1 METTNY
7 YKVGGSLTHNHRTYV
22 VRQADC
28 QLLDFL
34 KAGEYCF
41 VLNSRQMGKSSLR
54 VRTGKK
60 LRSEGFRCAFI
71 DLTLI
76 GNHVSV
82 EKWYKGIAY
91 QILDSLELDT
101 ELDFNTW
108 WKQHDH
114 LTDLQRFK
122 QLIESVILV
131 NIFQKVVIFLDEVD
145 SLIRINFKDDFFAFI
160 RACYNQR
167 SENPDYNR
175 LIFCLLGVASP
186 ADLIQDK
193 GRTPFNIGKPVEL
206 TGFTFAEAKD
216 ALLPGLK
223 EKLEHS
229 ETILRQVLNWTGGQ
243 PFLTQKLCSLIV
255 HYADKTCLDIQ
266 QIVEDYII
274 KNWEFQDEPEH
285 LRTIRDRLLVDEN
298 KTVGILG
305 LYQLILL
312 SKTGIT
318 ADESDEQTALRLSGL
333 VVKKNNTLQV
343 YNPIYQT
350 VFNRNWINHQLTHL
364 RPYSEAINCWLN
376 SDHNPSYLL
385 QGQTFNNVLNW
396 SVGKKLSPE
405 DYQFLAA
412 SQAEQDRKI
421 NQLLSEAN
429 KKSKQI
435 IFRGIIIL
443 FATVLASI
451 SIAFVINKYAQQQI
465 TNARR
470 TIQIEKAA
478 ANSLQ
483 LFDSKQLDGLISA
496 IKAGQELKA
505 LEENHESLDKY
516 STTKPFE
523 ALLNSLTQVSEQNQL
538 KGHKAGVK
546 TVIFSPDGE
555 LIASSSDDGTIKLWQ
570 RDGTLVKTLSN
581 VGNVFSIRFSPDGE
595 LLASGS
601 NDGTIKLWQRDGKF
615 IKTLTRDDSIYTFTF
630 SPKAEILVSGGRDGK
645 IKLWSSN
652 GILINTINGHKGSI
666 YSVIFSP
673 NGEIFASGS
682 NDGTIKLW
690 RRDSTL
696 INTLAGHQGSVN
708 TVSFSPDGKI
718 IASGSNDTTVKLW
731 NLKGQLIKTLNGHN
745 AEVNSIS
752 FSPDGQIIASGSGDK
767 TIKLWRRDGT
777 LIKTLT
783 GHNDSVMS
791 VSFSPDKKE
800 VASASLDATIKLW
813 NLIDTPIPRFKG
825 HQNIVTS
832 VSFSPDKTKI
842 ASSSLDTTIKL
853 WNLKGEVVKTFKSD
867 GKWIYFVSFSPNGK
881 TLAAVTSDG
890 IIELRQEDGELIQTL
905 ADPQGDVTRVSFSP
919 DGSTLATGSSNHS
932 VKLWSKYGKLR
943 KTLAGHKS
951 DVTSIN
957 YSPDGKILAS
967 GGSDGSIKLWRGDG
981 TPIQTRAG
989 HNGQVTQISFSRDG
1003 KLFASSS
1010 EDGTVKLWKIDVTE
1024 IATFSGHNQGVTSV
1038 SFHPNGKF
1046 LASSSSDGTINLWKS
1061 DGTLLFSFAVGNE
1074 VTSVAFSPNGQTL
1087 VAGSNDGSVIL
1098 WNLNL
1103 DDLLRRGCSWLKDYL
1118 VHYPQP
1124 PVCLK

>member
-76 GNHVSV
+76 GSHVSA

-101 ELDFNTW
+101 ELNFNSW
-108 WKQHDH
+108 WQQHEH
-114 LTDLQRFK
+114 LTELQRFQ

-131 NIFQKVVIFLDEVD
+131 KISQSIVIFLDEID
-145 SLIRINFKDDFFAFI
+145 SLIKIYFKDDFFAFI

-175 LIFCLLGVASP
+175 LIFCLLGVANP

-193 GRTPFNIGKPVEL
+193 GRTPFNIGKSIEL

-223 EKLEHS
+223 EKLKQP
-229 ETILRQVLNWTGGQ
+229 ETILQQVLNWTGGQ

-255 HYADKTCLDIQ
+255 DYAEKDCSDIKQ
-266 QIVEDYII
+266 LVEDYVI
-274 KNWEFQDEPEH
+274 KNWEAADEPEH
-285 LRTIRDRLLVDEN
+285 LRTIRNRLLIDEI
-298 KTVGILG
+298 KIVGILG
-305 LYQLILL
+305 LYQRIL
-312 SKTGIT
+312 SSEPGIL

-350 VFNRNWINHQLTHL
+350 VFNWDWINHQLTYL
-364 RPYSEAINCWLN
+364 RPYSEAINRWLKSDYN
-376 SDHNPSYLL
+376 SSYLL
-385 QGQTFNNVLNW
+385 QGQALNNALNW
-396 SVGKKLSPE
+396 SVDKHLSNE

-412 SQAEQDRKI
+412 SQAEQDRKV
-421 NQLLSEAN
+421 NQLLASAN
-429 KKSKQI
+429 EKSKQI
-435 IFRGIIIL
+435 IRRGVIIL
-443 FATVLASI
+443 FTTSLASI
-451 SIAFVINKYAQQQI
+451 FIALITSNYAQQQI
-465 TNARR
+465 KIFREIIR
-470 TIQIEKAA
+470 IEKTAT
-478 ANSLQ
+478 NSLK
-483 LFDSKQLDGLISA
+483 LFESKQIDGLVSA
-496 IKAGQELKA
+496 IKAGQDLKA
-505 LEENHESLDKY
+505 LVKNDESLDKY
-516 STTKPFE
+516 STTKPFD
-523 ALLNSLTQVSEQNQL
+523 ALLNSLTQISEKNQL

-555 LIASSSDDGTIKLWQ
+555 LIASGSDDGTIKLWQ
-570 RDGTLVKTLSN
+570 RNGTLIKTLSN
-581 VGNVFSIRFSPDGE
+581 LGNVFSVRFSPDGKI
-595 LLASGS
+595 LASGS

-615 IKTLTRDDSIYTFTF
+615 LKILTRDNSIYTFNF
-630 SPKAEILVSGGRDGK
+630 SPKAEILASGGRDGK

-652 GILINTINGHKGSI
+652 GKLIQTINGHTGSI
-666 YSVIFSP
+666 YTISFSP
-673 NGEIFASGS
+673 NGEMIASGS

-690 RRDSTL
+690 RRDGTFITTL
-696 INTLAGHQGSVN
+696 VGHQGSVN
-708 TVSFSPDGKI
+708 TLSFSPDDKI
-718 IASGSNDTTVKLW
+718 IASGSKDNTVKLW
-731 NLKGQLIKTLNGHN
+731 NLKGKLIKTLNGHN
-745 AEVNSIS
+745 AEINSIN
-752 FSPDGQIIASGSGDK
+752 FSPDGKIIASGSGDK
-767 TIKLWRRDGT
+767 TIKLWKRDGT

-800 VASASLDATIKLW
+800 IASASLDATIKLW
-813 NLIDTPIPRFKG
+813 NLIDTPIPPFKG

-832 VSFSPDKTKI
+832 ISFSPDGTKI
-842 ASSSLDTTIKL
+842 VSSSLDTTIKL
-853 WNLKGEVVKTFKSD
+853 WNFEGEIVKTFKND
-867 GKWIYFVSFSPNGK
+867 GKWIYFVSFSADGK

-890 IIELRQEDGELIQTL
+890 VVELRQEDGELIQTL
-905 ADPQGDVTRVSFSP
+905 TDSQGDVTKVSFSP

-932 VKLWSKYGKLR
+932 VKLWSKDGKLR
-943 KTLAGHKS
+943 KTLTGHNS

-981 TPIQTRAG
+981 TPIQTLAG

-1003 KLFASSS
+1003 KEFASSS
-1010 EDGTVKLWKIDVTE
+1010 EDGTVKLWKIDGTE

-1038 SFHPNGKF
+1038 SFHPNGKI
-1046 LASSSSDGTINLWKS
+1046 LASSSSDRTINLWKG
-1061 DGTLLFSFAVGNE
+1061 DGT
-1074 VTSVAFSPNGQTL
+1074 
-1087 VAGSNDGSVIL
+1087 SNSHFEINRVLTPIL
-1098 WNLNL
+1098 K
-1103 DDLLRRGCSWLKDYL
+1103 R
-1118 VHYPQP
+1118 QI
-1124 PVCLK
+1124 